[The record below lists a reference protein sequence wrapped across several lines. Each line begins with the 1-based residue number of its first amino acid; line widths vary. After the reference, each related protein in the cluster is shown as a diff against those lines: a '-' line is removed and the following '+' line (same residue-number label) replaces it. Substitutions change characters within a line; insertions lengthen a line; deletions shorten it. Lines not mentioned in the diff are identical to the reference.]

1 MSTAKKKLTTC
12 QPKTAVAYARYSS
25 AQQRDVSIEQQL
37 KDIHAYADR
46 EGYTIIHEYTDRA
59 KSGFKHS
66 DRRAD
71 FQAMLRDATAGAFD
85 TVIAWKV
92 DRFGRDRR
100 ESAMY
105 KGQLADVGISVIYA
119 MEPIPDGAAG
129 CLTEGM
135 LEAIAEWYS
144 RNLSENVK
152 RGKTDNAVKCL
163 ANNNGAYG
171 YRLSADKHFV
181 VQEDEASV
189 VRKIFSLYE
198 KGGKVGSIPRTLAE
212 QGIYNPKGLPFTTTQ
227 IRYMLKNEAYI
238 GVYKYSDVRIPG
250 GVPAIIDQETWDTCQ
265 HIMKSMHRTRGP
277 VADYI
282 LSGKCRCGLCGQNMI
297 GCYATARNKSLL
309 HYYACKG
316 RRNTENRCKQK
327 YINKDKI
334 ENKIFDLLFDN
345 ILNGKYLDQFAELV
359 AESMKASAKESP
371 VRELEEEYSDIIRRI
386 ENINIAISEGIWTDS
401 TKSMLKSLTER
412 SKEIEKAIAYQT
424 FVSQNIVSKDRIK
437 FYLHK
442 VADGKRDDREFLRS
456 IVVSFINSITF
467 YDGFACVVIN
477 SVENVETI
485 PPDELPP
492 IGILKEVPRFDL
504 WNNTLEYFS
513 IVEPYPAIAFKIAI

>member
-12 QPKTAVAYARYSS
+12 PPKTAVAYARYSS

-37 KDIHAYADR
+37 KDIQAYADH

-66 DRRAD
+66 DRRAE
-71 FQAMLRDATAGAFD
+71 FQAMLRDAALGAFD

-105 KGQLADVGISVIYA
+105 KGQLADVGISVVYA

-152 RGKTDNAVKCL
+152 RGKIDNAMKCM
-163 ANNNGAYG
+163 ANTNGGYG
-171 YRLSADKHFV
+171 YRLGPDKHFI

-189 VRKIFSLYE
+189 VRMIFSLYAQH
-198 KGGKVGSIPRTLAE
+198 GIVGSIPRTLAE

-238 GVYKYSDVRIPG
+238 GVYKYSDIRIPG
-250 GVPAIIDQETWDTCQ
+250 GVPAIVDPETWETCQ
-265 HIMKSMHRTRGP
+265 HIMKSTHRVRGP

-282 LSGKCRCGLCGQNMI
+282 LSGKCHCGLCGNNLI
-297 GCYATARNKSLL
+297 GCYGKARNKSIL

-316 RRNTENRCKQK
+316 RRNTENRCKLK
-327 YINKDKI
+327 YVSKDKF
-334 ENKIFDLLFDN
+334 ENKIFDLIFDN
-345 ILNGKYLDQFAELV
+345 IFNDQYLDQFADLV
-359 AESMKASAKESP
+359 AESIKANAKDSP
-371 VRELEEEYSDIIRRI
+371 VRKLEEEYNDINRRI
-386 ENINIAISEGIWTDS
+386 ENINLAISEGVWMDS
-401 TKSMLKSLTER
+401 TMALLKSMTER
-412 SKEIEKAIAYQT
+412 SKELEKAIAYQNL
-424 FVSQNIVSKDRIK
+424 VNQNIVSKERIK
-437 FYLHK
+437 FYFHK
-442 VADGKRDDREFLRS
+442 VIDGKRDDVEFLRS
-456 IVVSFINSITF
+456 LVLALINSITF
-467 YDGFACVVIN
+467 YDGWARVVIN
-477 SVENVETI
+477 AVENVETI
-485 PPDELPP
+485 PLDELPP
-492 IGILKEVPRFDL
+492 IGSLKEFSRFDL
-504 WNNTLEYFS
+504 RNNTLEYFS